1 MYKVEAFILRCLNS
15 CINQDIK
22 QADYEIICIND
33 GSPDK
38 SRELAEGFGQNH
50 SNVKVISQENGGLS
64 AARNAGIDHAA
75 GDYIM
80 FVDSDDW
87 IEPNCLLKITKLCTE
102 KNLDLLQIC
111 AADVFEGNRIVKRFN
126 KKEGIIKTGRDCLLT
141 GLPIC
146 APFTIYRREFLNK
159 HDLRFLKGIFHEDN
173 EFTPRAY
180 YYALRVS
187 ALNDIVY
194 YVYQNPN
201 SITRSINPKKS
212 FDAIVV
218 MESLHDFS
226 TKISDDTIG
235 AFHFKISEALNVGLW
250 DSIGLCKKDVKKLN
264 IVLYEKRFLLFH
276 LKRSGVG
283 RFVIEWF
290 LFKLFPKHIVET
302 YRFLIKLDYRKK

>member
-15 CINQDIK
+15 CIKQDIK
-22 QADYEIICIND
+22 QDDYEIICIND

-38 SRELAEGFGQNH
+38 SRELAENFAQTH

-64 AARNAGIDHAA
+64 AARNTGIEYAT

-87 IEPNCLLKITKLCTE
+87 IEPNCLLKITKQCTE
-102 KNLDLLQIC
+102 KDLDLLQIC
-111 AADVFEGNRIVKRFN
+111 AADVYGNRIVKRFN
-126 KKEGIIKTGRDCLLT
+126 KKEGIIKTGKDCLLT
-141 GLPIC
+141 SFPIC

-159 HDLRFLKGIFHEDN
+159 YGLRFLKGIFHEDN
-173 EFTPRAY
+173 EFTPRVY

-187 ALNDIVY
+187 ALNDIIY

-226 TKISDDTIG
+226 MKITDNAIC

-250 DSIGLCKKDVKKLN
+250 DSIGLCKKDIKKLN
-264 IVLYEKRFLLFH
+264 EVLYEKRYLLIH
-276 LKRSGVG
+276 LRKSGIG
-283 RFVIEWF
+283 RFVLEWL
-290 LFKLFPKHIVET
+290 LFNLFPKHIVET
-302 YRFLIKLDYRKK
+302 YRFFIKLDYRKK